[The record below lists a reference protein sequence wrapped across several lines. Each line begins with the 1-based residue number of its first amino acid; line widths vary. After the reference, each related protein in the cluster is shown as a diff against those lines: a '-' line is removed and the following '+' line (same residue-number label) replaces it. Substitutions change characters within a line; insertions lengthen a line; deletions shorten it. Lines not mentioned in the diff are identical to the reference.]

1 MATHSRSS
9 NGASRAA
16 TEPAG
21 IALWNSAVHRAQARP
36 AAKSSRVSAPTSH
49 CSYLSPS
56 QPRLMQSR
64 WYRSGLV
71 SAQPM
76 STAVGSSSPGRSAPS
91 SASRRTW
98 LVIPGWSAVLAAGM
112 LLAWLAGYPLLG
124 SVVGHGPNWVLAA
137 IVIWLS
143 TLPWVPLVFLPRA
156 KRFSAAL
163 EESRRIG
170 SVTPALITAFSNR
183 LVRAGHVYEYVAVI
197 VLIYLMVAKPF

>member
-1 MATHSRSS
+1 MVVALKFLHILIAVWFITGLVGRGVIPSF
-9 NGASRAA
+9 ASREQNLERIGGLLEA
-16 TEPAG
+16 
-21 IALWNSAVHRAQARP
+21 
-36 AAKSSRVSAPTSH
+36 
-49 CSYLSPS
+49 
-56 QPRLMQSR
+56 
-64 WYRSGLV
+64 SGFFERF
-71 SAQPM
+71 M
-76 STAVGSSSPGRSAPS
+76 
-91 SASRRTW
+91 
-98 LVIPGWSAVLAAGM
+98 VIPGWSAALAAGM